1 MNPSGRDQWQ
11 AYLDELDTR
20 MAHARSMGGE
30 DKLSKQH
37 NKGHLDVRQRIQA
50 LCDEGSFQEY
60 GALVGGANPIDGSSL
75 PCDALVGG
83 IASICGIP
91 VVILAEDFTVKGGSI
106 GHANNGKRLRLLE
119 LARLQ
124 QRAVVLMLDGAGE
137 RASNALERYPY
148 GPNDLQQLADLHQEL
163 PVVAMVMG
171 MSAGHGALTA
181 MFADWV
187 VMTEKSAMFTA
198 GPALVKASQG
208 IDVTPTELGGIDI
221 HTQSGVVHNRARD
234 DQQAITMVRDY
245 MRLQQDAPVTDAPDQ
260 TTENDILDEILDI
273 LPADL
278 SRSYDVRKLIQC
290 CCDDS
295 SWLELQPEF
304 GRSMVTGLCRF
315 GGKTSLVVAN
325 QPAVM
330 AGAITREAS
339 EKAEH
344 WLSIAQR
351 RNWPVVFLADNP
363 GVMSGPSAEQSG
375 ILKAAGRMYQA
386 QRKLSQ
392 TKIHVTLRKAFG
404 FGSSVMAMNGFDHQ
418 TLTLAFPN
426 ITLGG
431 LPAQSGANASG
442 ASDDDRDR
450 LMASQSGAWTPA
462 DNGSYDRVIDPRNLR
477 QEICKG
483 LISDT
488 STKANTCS

>member
-1 MNPSGRDQWQ
+1 MSASSRDQWQ
-11 AYLDELDTR
+11 AYLVELETR
-20 MAHARSMGGE
+20 MNQARAMGGE
-30 DKLSKQH
+30 DKLRKH
-37 NKGHLDVRQRIQA
+37 RDKGHLNVRQRIQA
-50 LCDEGSFQEY
+50 ICDKDSFQEY
-60 GALVGGANPIDGSSL
+60 GALVGGANPSDGSGL
-75 PCDALVGG
+75 ACDALVGG
-83 IASICGIP
+83 LAEICGTP

-119 LARLQ
+119 LARLH

-148 GPNDLQQLADLHQEL
+148 GPNDLQQLADIQQSC
-163 PVVAMVMG
+163 PVIALVMG

-187 VMTEKSAMFTA
+187 VMTDQSAMFTA

-208 IDVTPTELGGIDI
+208 IDITPSDLGGIDI
-221 HTQSGVVHNRARD
+221 HLQSGVVHNRAD
-234 DQQAITMVRDY
+234 SDQQAIVLVRQY
-245 MRLQQDAPVTDAPDQ
+245 MALQRDSA
-260 TTENDILDEILDI
+260 TESAKSNIDDMLDEVLDI
-273 LPADL
+273 VPADL
-278 SRSYDVRKLIQC
+278 SRSYDIRQLIEC
-290 CCDDS
+290 CCDEA
-295 SWLELQPEF
+295 SWLELQAEF
-304 GRSMVTGLCRF
+304 GRSLVTGLCRF
-315 GGKTSLVVAN
+315 AGKTTLVIAN

-330 AGAITREAS
+330 AGAITREAA

-344 WLSIAQR
+344 WLLVAER
-351 RNWPVVFLADNP
+351 RNWPVLFLADNP

-386 QRKLSQ
+386 QRNISQ

-426 ITLGG
+426 ISLGG

-442 ASDDDRDR
+442 ASEEDRSR

-462 DNGSYDRVIDPRNLR
+462 DNGSYDRVIDPRHLR
-477 QEICKG
+477 REICRG
-483 LISDT
+483 LLSQ
-488 STKANTCS
+488 AN